1 MVSHQ
6 VATKVIP
13 GVLVARKHVVRV
25 AIDLHVSVDGHICGR
40 DERVVLINILVLAA
54 LKEGAGDDA

>member
-6 VATKVIP
+6 VSAKVIP

-25 AIDLHVSVDGHICGR
+25 AIDLYVSVDRHVRRR
-40 DERVVLINILVLAA
+40 DERVVLIHILVLAA